1 MPKVQSR
8 ALLNKNRG
16 ISHYFF
22 VFSASFYMISG
33 VYKRDNSIDNSRN
46 CAQILSNG
54 THKNKG
60 NHYADPSPSLRPAS
74 QLDADFLPSPIPFLT
89 TELIYAFA

>member
-1 MPKVQSR
+1 D
-8 ALLNKNRG
+8 NRPF
-16 ISHYFF
+16 IRFPSII
-22 VFSASFYMISG
+22 YMISG
-33 VYKRDNSIDNSRN
+33 VFKHDNSIDNSRN
-46 CAQILSNG
+46 FAQILPNG
-54 THKNKG
+54 THKKKG